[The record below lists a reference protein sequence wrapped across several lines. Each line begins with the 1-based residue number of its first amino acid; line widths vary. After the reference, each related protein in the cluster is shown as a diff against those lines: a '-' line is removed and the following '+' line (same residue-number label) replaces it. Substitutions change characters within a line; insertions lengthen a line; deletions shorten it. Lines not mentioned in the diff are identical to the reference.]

1 MDQCS
6 RADIPRL
13 ARYAP
18 FLKPCTMDHSTK
30 TSERITAIL
39 STLVA
44 VAILAAGVTA
54 QRSPSAPTDE
64 LVYLESD
71 LRFQLESTFR
81 LNPKQGV
88 ERVKQIEA
96 VLASWRQAPQ
106 TGADRRLLADW
117 MLQATIRSMPG
128 SIEPLPAAPQFGQ
141 SEFAEAPPAPQ
152 PVAPLPQ
159 SPAKISPVV
168 TADALDKPSKSTP
181 VVATTA
187 VSSASTNALADTLA
201 EQLPVDPTPSSEE
214 HPVVEVSTKVAR
226 PETQPVTPQVA
237 APVEINLTELS
248 ARIAGYHR
256 GLDKVEAALLVHE
269 RPQFERLSRQIHL
282 LEGLAEDFQFVRLY
296 YESLSLAKRRTIG
309 PPRSM
314 EATLS
319 ELHRHLD
326 HLEREVQA
334 DFLGEFDTAMAKQ
347 LAHLRNPLD
356 AIASRVDW

>member
-1 MDQCS
+1 
-6 RADIPRL
+6 
-13 ARYAP
+13 
-18 FLKPCTMDHSTK
+18 MDHSTK

-88 ERVKQIEA
+88 ERVKQFEA

-128 SIEPLPAAPQFGQ
+128 SIEPLPAEPQFGQ
-141 SEFAEAPPAPQ
+141 SESAEAPPAPL
-152 PVAPLPQ
+152 PVAASPQ

-168 TADALDKPSKSTP
+168 NADALDQPNKSTP

-187 VSSASTNALADTLA
+187 VSSASSDTLA
-201 EQLPVDPTPSSEE
+201 EQLPVDPTRSSEE
-214 HPVVEVSTKVAR
+214 HPVVEVSTKVVR
-226 PETQPVTPQVA
+226 PETQPVTPQVVE
-237 APVEINLTELS
+237 PVEINLTELS

-282 LEGLAEDFQFVRLY
+282 LEGLAKDFQFVGLY
-296 YESLSLAKRRTIG
+296 YESLSPAKRRTIG

-314 EATLS
+314 EVTLS

-347 LAHLRNPLD
+347 LADLRNQLD

>member
-1 MDQCS
+1 
-6 RADIPRL
+6 
-13 ARYAP
+13 
-18 FLKPCTMDHSTK
+18 MDHSTK

-88 ERVKQIEA
+88 ERVKQFEA

-168 TADALDKPSKSTP
+168 NADVLDQPSKSTP

-187 VSSASTNALADTLA
+187 VSSGSSDALT

-214 HPVVEVSTKVAR
+214 HPVVEVSTKVVR

-282 LEGLAEDFQFVRLY
+282 LEGLAKDFQFVGLY
-296 YESLSLAKRRTIG
+296 YESLSPAKRRTIG

-314 EATLS
+314 EVTLS

-347 LAHLRNPLD
+347 LADLRNQLD
-356 AIASRVDW
+356 AIASRVD